1 MTWYVNALVKPFATT
16 TYQPPNYQQ
25 WIPGYSYFRDSY
37 DAQLTLAGRTF
48 IAARLNALRY
58 KGVGGKTITANL
70 LIQGFIYPDYIFDDN
85 PISYFCDYHTNPYQI
100 FINGSP
106 FTLDA
111 GWTVTV
117 LQTNLYKNGS
127 PVVGD
132 NNNIPHIVTTVN
144 SYFDTSPTGDT
155 VNVPGS
161 YQTITPPIQ
170 YIDSPIIGWNGGAIS
185 IDMFT
190 SNVLAE
196 FSLSQNNVGIFIGL
210 CDQRTAILD
219 QRYERIKYAIY
230 GHLGAYSIY
239 VDNVKVSEDFTYV
252 SSDLFRITISDTRV
266 TFYKNGI
273 EVYSLVKEP
282 DSITYVLDA
291 SMYYSGDKITNAY
304 MESLPETYYYSNLPI
319 QYSYSTGLIS
329 SNLSLIG
336 FKYKYDILIKK
347 NPDLVLNTKYYA
359 NLITVN
365 GSMLGGIYNYT
376 GQIEN
381 YPSRIE
387 IKYKY
392 SSKLLSKNN
401 SSLEGRYKY
410 QVLLEAGGVIPTIP
424 AILSIQY
431 RYSCFMSN
439 PYIRPPQVFIIT

>member
-25 WIPGYSYFRDSY
+25 WTDGYSYFKSAFGAKLTASGKSY
-37 DAQLTLAGRTF
+37 VVAQLTAKG
-48 IAARLNALRY
+48 Y
-58 KGVGGKTITANL
+58 KVTVNNIST
-70 LIQGFIYPDYIFDDN
+70 YIFAIDN
-85 PISYFCDYHTNPYQI
+85 YLGTWTIGFDYVPKLLSGYGI
-100 FINGSP
+100 P
-106 FTLDA
+106 
-111 GWTVTV
+111 
-117 LQTNLYKNGS
+117 
-127 PVVGD
+127 
-132 NNNIPHIVTTVN
+132 NNISTTIN
-144 SYFDTSPTGDT
+144 SYFDTSPEGEL

-170 YIDSPIIGWNGGAIS
+170 YIDNPIIGWNGGAIS
-185 IDMFT
+185 IDMLT
-190 SNVLAE
+190 SNILAE

-230 GHLGAYSIY
+230 GHLGTYSIY
-239 VDNVKVSEDFTYV
+239 VDNVKVPEDFTYV

-266 TFYKNGI
+266 IFYKNGI

-319 QYSYSTGLIS
+319 KYTYTVGLIS

-347 NPDLVLNTKYYA
+347 NPDLILNTKYYA
-359 NLITVN
+359 NLISVN

-392 SSKLLSKNN
+392 NSKLLSKNN